1 MTEATDPKYRQKFK
15 DLKKRIR
22 EIEEENDLLNIKL
35 YKARKNI
42 RHLKLERTFL
52 LDRMEKSSQ
61 ISIDLSDNSDLG
73 SEIYYHDEPDMHLH
87 KIQSSHKHDGRGRI
101 EKLMAG
107 NNKPQRKKKDP
118 NAPKGP
124 GNVFFLYCRL
134 ERDKIKDE
142 HPTENLGE
150 VTRLLGQK
158 WKSLT
163 KEEKKK
169 YYDMYK
175 RELEEYEEAMKTYTL
190 NGGVAPAA
198 SNSIGNEDAGM
209 VSIVSSPA
217 QTEMSMDFTSDHVHH
232 HDSPEASSFMD
243 EDMMAPPPQ
252 SEIYGHH
259 QHHQHQHQEQLKP
272 QQQQEQTQEQQHH
285 THHQQQ
291 QHHHHHHHHQPTEPT
306 WQPTV

>member
-1 MTEATDPKYRQKFK
+1 TADPKYRQKFK

-73 SEIYYHDEPDMHLH
+73 SDIYYHDEPDM
-87 KIQSSHKHDGRGRI
+87 
-101 EKLMAG
+101 
-107 NNKPQRKKKDP
+107 RKKKDP

-163 KEEKKK
+163 KDEKKK

-190 NGGVAPAA
+190 NGGVAPAP
-198 SNSIGNEDAGM
+198 NSSVGNEDSFACFHCLF
-209 VSIVSSPA
+209 ILFKF
-217 QTEMSMDFTSDHVHH
+217 TLYMS
-232 HDSPEASSFMD
+232 
-243 EDMMAPPPQ
+243 
-252 SEIYGHH
+252 
-259 QHHQHQHQEQLKP
+259 
-272 QQQQEQTQEQQHH
+272 
-285 THHQQQ
+285 
-291 QHHHHHHHHQPTEPT
+291 
-306 WQPTV
+306 

>member
-1 MTEATDPKYRQKFK
+1 MTEADLKYRQKYK

-22 EIEEENDLLNIKL
+22 EIEEENDVLNIRL

-52 LDRMEKSSQ
+52 LDRMEKSHNTSL
-61 ISIDLSDNSDLG
+61 DFSDNSDIG
-73 SEIYYHDEPDMHLH
+73 SDIFSHDEVDMG
-87 KIQSSHKHDGRGRI
+87 KHNNGRI
-101 EKLMAG
+101 DKLIVS
-107 NNKPQRKKKDP
+107 KPQRKKKDP

-163 KEEKKK
+163 KEEKSK

-175 RELEEYEEAMKTYTL
+175 REMEDYEEAMKTYTL
-190 NGGVAPAA
+190 TTGTVPP
-198 SNSIGNEDAGM
+198 SST
-209 VSIVSSPA
+209 VSSPA
-217 QTEMSMDFTSDHVHH
+217 QSTEMSMDFPSDPIQPT
-232 HDSPEASSFMD
+232 DTQEQEGSFMD
-243 EDMMAPPPQ
+243 EDDKQTNELYSNDVSVAWQPPPAHP
-252 SEIYGHH
+252 ELI
-259 QHHQHQHQEQLKP
+259 
-272 QQQQEQTQEQQHH
+272 
-285 THHQQQ
+285 
-291 QHHHHHHHHQPTEPT
+291 
-306 WQPTV
+306 

>member
-1 MTEATDPKYRQKFK
+1 
-15 DLKKRIR
+15 
-22 EIEEENDLLNIKL
+22 ENDLLNIKL

-73 SEIYYHDEPDMHLH
+73 SDIYYHDEPDMHLH
-87 KIQSSHKHDGRGRI
+87 KIQSSHKHHDGRGRI

-107 NNKPQRKKKDP
+107 SNKPQRKKKDP

-163 KEEKKK
+163 KDEKKK

-190 NGGVAPAA
+190 NGGVAPAP
-198 SNSIGNEDAGM
+198 NSSVGNEDVGM

-217 QTEMSMDFTSDHVHH
+217 QTEMSMDFASDPAHH
-232 HDSPEASSFMD
+232 HDSPETNSFMD
-243 EDMMAPPPQ
+243 EDMMAPPSQ
-252 SEIYGHH
+252 SEIYHHHRHQHQEQPQKHQEQNQEQQHH
-259 QHHQHQHQEQLKP
+259 QHHQHHQL
-272 QQQQEQTQEQQHH
+272 
-285 THHQQQ
+285 
-291 QHHHHHHHHQPTEPT
+291 HQPTESS